1 MCSCAGK
8 RVKELAVGLVHV
20 LALTESGEVYSW
32 GKQEYAQCG
41 DSPLSDE
48 PRLVSPLCGKTIVG
62 IASGPTQ
69 VVHCIIFSLM
79 FWLYKGYLEC
89 NRGLL
94 AFVQTN
100 AEIVIG
106 VKLQRKF
113 NHKSC
118 SLAQLL

>member
-1 MCSCAGK
+1 M
-8 RVKELAVGLVHV
+8 KELAVGLVHV

-69 VVHCIIFSLM
+69 VCFGYTRAIWNVTDDCLL
-79 FWLYKGYLEC
+79 LYRPTRK
-89 NRGLL
+89 LL
-94 AFVQTN
+94 
-100 AEIVIG
+100 
-106 VKLQRKF
+106 
-113 NHKSC
+113 
-118 SLAQLL
+118 